1 VDAVINH
8 TKLSN
13 IISSNSKVIRANFQE
28 INQLK
33 GQLTNMQ
40 SERQTLIKEISKQS
54 EIIKQLSSKVNNL
67 QNTQAIHS
75 VQLS

>member
-1 VDAVINH
+1 VINH